1 MIRFRR
7 RTDEPR
13 PRRAS
18 FHEEFERLKKRALAL
33 PLAAPLLLFGGWGLG
48 QATTDRLALPE
59 NARPVRV
66 SASPRVE
73 LEALRPFMERLR
85 VDGARTVDY
94 VTQYRDHVQPVEKV
108 LRRHGVPASTAR
120 RIAWP
125 LVSESSKRDLD
136 PATVVA
142 VVLVESEGKPRAT
155 SPVGA
160 RGLMQVM
167 PLWAGKWRSCGG
179 EKARDLYDI
188 DNNLCHGTNILAW
201 YFRTYDGDTRR
212 ALLGYNGCVRGTN
225 TPNCHRYPD
234 KIYRL
239 SHQIRRE
246 LDAERARSVR
256 AAAP

>member
-1 MIRFRR
+1 MPFRR
-7 RTDEPR
+7 RTDSMSR
-13 PRRAS
+13 RRAC
-18 FHEEFERLKKRALAL
+18 FLEEMQRLKRRALAL
-33 PLAAPLLLFGGWGLG
+33 PLAAPLLLFGGWALG
-48 QATTDRLALPE
+48 EATTNSLALPE
-59 NARPVRV
+59 DARPVRV
-66 SASPRVE
+66 STSPRVE
-73 LEALRPFMERLR
+73 LEALGPFMERLR
-85 VDGARTVDY
+85 RDGAKTVDY
-94 VTQYRDHVQPVEKV
+94 VTLYRDQVAPVETV
-108 LRRHGVPASTAR
+108 LRRHGVPARTAR

-125 LVSESSKRDLD
+125 LVEEAAKQKLD

-167 PLWAGKWRSCGG
+167 PLWAGKWRSCRG
-179 EKARDLYDI
+179 ENSRDLYDI
-188 DNNLCHGTNILAW
+188 VNNLCHGTNILAW

-239 SHQIRRE
+239 SKQIRRE
-246 LDAERARSVR
+246 LDAINRNTVR